1 MSPTSRRIGVIA
13 ASVVRTAAPAP
24 AAAAAAAGVCV
35 PLDTPENALESVGGK
50 GRSLSNIARAGF
62 NVPGGFLVTTAGYKG
77 FVAEHAL
84 QPRILESAKPA
95 VVAGRA
101 SFEASS
107 QDIFALF
114 ADHPLSEPT
123 AAEIAAAYDT
133 LPGEPAVAV
142 RSTATAED
150 LPGLSFAGQQET
162 FLNVTGAEAVV
173 AAVRNCWASLWNPQA
188 ISYRHQNG
196 LDQNSVAMAV
206 VVQIM
211 VPSDVAGILFTANP
225 ATGKRNE
232 MVINASFGKLHLLHH
247 PL

>member
-1 MSPTSRRIGVIA
+1 MSEGRVSPTSRRIGAIA

-50 GRSLSNIARAGF
+50 GRSLSNMARAGF

-84 QPRILESAKPA
+84 QARILESAKPA

-101 SFEASS
+101 SFDASS

-123 AAEIAAAYDT
+123 AAEIAAAYAT

-142 RSTATAED
+142 RSSATAED
-150 LPGLSFAGQQET
+150 LPELSFAGQQET
-162 FLNVTGAEAVV
+162 FLNVTGAEVVV
-173 AAVRNCWASLWNPQA
+173 AAVRNCWASFWNLQA
-188 ISYRHQNG
+188 IFYHHQNG
-196 LDQNSVAMAV
+196 LDQNSVGRR
-206 VVQIM
+206 I
-211 VPSDVAGILFTANP
+211 
-225 ATGKRNE
+225 ATLHCARP
-232 MVINASFGKLHLLHH
+232 IASCAFAALPRGRLL
-247 PL
+247 

>member
-1 MSPTSRRIGVIA
+1 MS
-13 ASVVRTAAPAP
+13 
-24 AAAAAAAGVCV
+24 
-35 PLDTPENALESVGGK
+35 
-50 GRSLSNIARAGF
+50 
-62 NVPGGFLVTTAGYKG
+62 Y
-77 FVAEHAL
+77 VAEHGL
-84 QPRILESAKPA
+84 QQRILDAAQPG

-114 ADHPLSEPT
+114 AEHALSEPT
-123 AAEIAAAYDT
+123 SAEIAAAYAA

-142 RSTATAED
+142 RSSATAED

-232 MVINASFGKLHLLHH
+232 MVINASFGEPRH

>member
-1 MSPTSRRIGVIA
+1 M
-13 ASVVRTAAPAP
+13 
-24 AAAAAAAGVCV
+24 
-35 PLDTPENALESVGGK
+35 
-50 GRSLSNIARAGF
+50 
-62 NVPGGFLVTTAGYKG
+62 TTAGYKSY
-77 FVAEHAL
+77 VAEHGL
-84 QPRILESAKPA
+84 QQRILDAAQPG

-107 QDIFALF
+107 QSIFALF
-114 ADHPLSEPT
+114 AEHALSEQT
-123 AAEIAAAYDT
+123 AAEIAAAYAA

-142 RSTATAED
+142 RSSATAED

-232 MVINASFGKLHLLHH
+232 MVINASFGKLHH